1 LLAHYTT
8 KSGAWKNY
16 VETGRAVDTHKKPW
30 GEFLLTAFTKF
41 IVAILQRLGI
51 IKTGRG
57 CNRNLSGEQPFP
69 AWLHDLVYFKLKPLV
84 FAGWAAFF
92 LRFFECLPAKKDR
105 TIPKQVCRKANKST
119 K

>member
-1 LLAHYTT
+1 VKPANPRLLAYYTT

-16 VETGRAVDTHKKPW
+16 VEIGWAVDTHKKLW

-57 CNRNLSGEQPFP
+57 CNRNLHEAQPLS
-69 AWLHDLVYFKLKPLV
+69 AWLHDLSFTL
-84 FAGWAAFF
+84 
-92 LRFFECLPAKKDR
+92 
-105 TIPKQVCRKANKST
+105 N
-119 K
+119 